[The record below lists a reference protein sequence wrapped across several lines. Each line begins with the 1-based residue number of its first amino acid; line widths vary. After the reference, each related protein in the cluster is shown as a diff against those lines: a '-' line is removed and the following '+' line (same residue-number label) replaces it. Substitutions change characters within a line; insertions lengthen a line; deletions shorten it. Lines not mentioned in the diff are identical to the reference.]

1 MNIKKNLGWII
12 PVGIIVILVIWAIN
26 GYNGMVKMDEQVQ
39 NKWAN
44 VETQYQR
51 RADLI
56 PNLVSTVKGYAKH
69 EQQTLENVVKARS
82 EATQVKVDAENLTPE
97 KLAAFQKAQSGVSSA
112 LGRLLAVAENYPDL
126 KANQNFLELQSQLE
140 GTENRITVA
149 RKDFNDAAK
158 SYNQSIRQF
167 PKNILAGMFGFE
179 KKSYF
184 EAEAGSEKA
193 PKVEF

>member
-1 MNIKKNLGWII
+1 MSIKKNLGWII
-12 PVGIIVILVIWAIN
+12 PVGILVVIVLWAIG

-39 NKWAN
+39 NSWAN

-69 EQQTLENVVKARS
+69 EQQTLEDVVKARS

-97 KLAAFQKAQSGVSSA
+97 KLVAFQKAQSGVSSA

-149 RKDFNDAAK
+149 RKDFNDTAK
-158 SYNQSIRQF
+158 SYNQAIRQF